1 MDGEA
6 GFDPNKMRY
15 SAAHLQVGRRVRL
28 FSIDEESDEES
39 ARFTALVTGVSIDPT
54 PIARFKADFAQEG
67 EAVRVSEILSG
78 VLEAGEAY
86 LHIELVEHR
95 GSSIRM
101 FSPPIAIE
109 LLDPGN
115 GQDTFT
121 PELVPASEVNDA
133 LSRFEIRFVGAIL
146 E

>member
-6 GFDPNKMRY
+6 GFDPNKMQY

-39 ARFTALVTGVSIDPT
+39 ARFTALVTGVSTNPT

-67 EAVRVSEILSG
+67 DALRVSEILRG

-86 LHIELVEHR
+86 LHIELVDRR

-101 FSPPIAIE
+101 FSPPIAIG
-109 LLDPGN
+109 LPDPGN
-115 GQDTFT
+115 GQDNFA
-121 PELVPASEVNDA
+121 PEPVPATEVNDA
-133 LSRFEIRFVGAIL
+133 RSRFEIRFVGAIL